1 MAAIMHSVVLAGG
14 RRRPRSITTFTS
26 RCSMY
31 GRFAVA
37 LAWGGLTAML
47 AGCSSG
53 KDAGARADSAHAD
66 SATAMAAPS
75 ADSAGAPGAAGAAT
89 AAGAGGAL
97 TSDITAAENS
107 WRIAVTGGD
116 TVELGRIT
124 APGFTMV
131 GSTGP
136 ASTVTRAN
144 LMKQVNQ
151 GMLQADSSSV
161 SNLTVSGSGDSATAD
176 LTFFWHVSRNGKPA
190 KAETLEVTDS
200 WVKKDGRWQLAS
212 RKAK

>member
-1 MAAIMHSVVLAGG
+1 MH
-14 RRRPRSITTFTS
+14 
-26 RCSMY
+26 

-37 LAWGGLTAML
+37 LAWGGMTAML

-53 KDAGARADSAHAD
+53 KDAAADSARADS
-66 SATAMAAPS
+66 SATAATTGTMAAPQG
-75 ADSAGAPGAAGAAT
+75 DSA
-89 AAGAGGAL
+89 AAGAGGAGAL

-124 APGFTMV
+124 APSFTMV

-136 ASTVTRAN
+136 ASTVTRAT
-144 LMKQVNQ
+144 LMKQVAG

-161 SNLTVSGSGDSATAD
+161 SNLTVNGSGDSATAD
-176 LTFFWHVSRNGKPA
+176 LTFFWHVSRGGKPA
-190 KAETLEVTDS
+190 KNETMQVTDS
-200 WVKKDGRWQLAS
+200 WVKQDGRWQLAS
-212 RKAK
+212 RKEKAK

>member
-1 MAAIMHSVVLAGG
+1 MH
-14 RRRPRSITTFTS
+14 
-26 RCSMY
+26 

-37 LAWGGLTAML
+37 LAWGGLTAVL

-53 KDAGARADSAHAD
+53 KDAGARADSARAD
-66 SATAMAAPS
+66 SAAAAATATTPR
-75 ADSAGAPGAAGAAT
+75 ADSAAPAAGAA
-89 AAGAGGAL
+89 GGGAL
-97 TSDITAAENS
+97 TTDITAAENA

-136 ASTVTRAN
+136 ASTVTRAS
-144 LMKQVNQ
+144 LMKQVSQ

-161 SNLTVSGSGDSATAD
+161 SNLTVSGSGDAATAD

-190 KAETLEVTDS
+190 KAETMQVTDS

-212 RKAK
+212 RKEKAK

>member
-1 MAAIMHSVVLAGG
+1 MH
-14 RRRPRSITTFTS
+14 
-26 RCSMY
+26 

-53 KDAGARADSAHAD
+53 KDAGARADSARADSAATAGTMAAPHAD
-66 SATAMAAPS
+66 SAA
-75 ADSAGAPGAAGAAT
+75 APGAAAGGGA
-89 AAGAGGAL
+89 GAL

-124 APGFTMV
+124 APSFTMV

-136 ASTVTRAN
+136 ASTVTRAT
-144 LMKQVNQ
+144 LMKQVAG

-161 SNLTVSGSGDSATAD
+161 SNLTVNGSGDSATAD
-176 LTFFWHVSRNGKPA
+176 LTFFWHVSRGGKPA
-190 KAETLEVTDS
+190 KAETIQVTDS

-212 RKAK
+212 RKEKAK

>member
-1 MAAIMHSVVLAGG
+1 
-14 RRRPRSITTFTS
+14 
-26 RCSMY
+26 
-31 GRFAVA
+31 
-37 LAWGGLTAML
+37 
-47 AGCSSG
+47 
-53 KDAGARADSAHAD
+53 RADSAAAAATASPRAD
-66 SATAMAAPS
+66 SAAAP
-75 ADSAGAPGAAGAAT
+75 AAGA
-89 AAGAGGAL
+89 GAL

-136 ASTVTRAN
+136 ASTVTRAT
-144 LMKQVNQ
+144 LMKQVSQ

-161 SNLTVSGSGDSATAD
+161 SNLTVNGSGDSATAD

-190 KAETLEVTDS
+190 KAETMQVTDS

-212 RKAK
+212 RKEKAK

>member
-1 MAAIMHSVVLAGG
+1 MH
-14 RRRPRSITTFTS
+14 
-26 RCSMY
+26 

-37 LAWGGLTAML
+37 LAWGGLTAVL

-53 KDAGARADSAHAD
+53 KDAGARADSARADSAATAGTMAAPHAD
-66 SATAMAAPS
+66 SAAS
-75 ADSAGAPGAAGAAT
+75 AAGAAGG
-89 AAGAGGAL
+89 AAGGGAL

-107 WRIAVTGGD
+107 WRIAVSGGD

-136 ASTVTRAN
+136 ASTVTRAT
-144 LMKQVNQ
+144 LMKQVAG

-161 SNLTVSGSGDSATAD
+161 SNLTVNGSGDAATAD
-176 LTFFWHVSRNGKPA
+176 LTFFWHVSRGGKPP
-190 KAETLEVTDS
+190 KAETMQVTDS

-212 RKAK
+212 RKEKAK

>member
-1 MAAIMHSVVLAGG
+1 MH
-14 RRRPRSITTFTS
+14 
-26 RCSMY
+26 

-53 KDAGARADSAHAD
+53 KDAGARADSARADSAATAGTMAAPHAD
-66 SATAMAAPS
+66 SAAAPGV
-75 ADSAGAPGAAGAAT
+75 AGGGA
-89 AAGAGGAL
+89 GAL

-136 ASTVTRAN
+136 ASTVTRAT
-144 LMKQVNQ
+144 LMKQVAG

-161 SNLTVSGSGDSATAD
+161 SNLTVNGSGDSATAD
-176 LTFFWHVSRNGKPA
+176 LTFFWHVSRGGKPP
-190 KAETLEVTDS
+190 KAETMQVTDS

-212 RKAK
+212 RKEKAK

>member
-1 MAAIMHSVVLAGG
+1 MH
-14 RRRPRSITTFTS
+14 
-26 RCSMY
+26 
-31 GRFAVA
+31 GRFAAA
-37 LAWGGLTAML
+37 LAWGGLAAML

-53 KDAGARADSAHAD
+53 KDARARADSAHAD
-66 SATAMAAPS
+66 SAATAAAGGAMAAPH
-75 ADSAGAPGAAGAAT
+75 ADSA
-89 AAGAGGAL
+89 AAGAGAGGGSAL

-190 KAETLEVTDS
+190 KAETMQVTDS

-212 RKAK
+212 RKEKAK

>member
-1 MAAIMHSVVLAGG
+1 MH
-14 RRRPRSITTFTS
+14 
-26 RCSMY
+26 

-53 KDAGARADSAHAD
+53 KDAGARADSARADSAAAAGTMAAPHAD
-66 SATAMAAPS
+66 SAAAS
-75 ADSAGAPGAAGAAT
+75 GAT
-89 AAGAGGAL
+89 AGGAGAL

-136 ASTVTRAN
+136 ASTVTRAT
-144 LMKQVNQ
+144 LMKQVSG

-161 SNLTVSGSGDSATAD
+161 SNLTVNGSGDAATAD
-176 LTFFWHVSRNGKPA
+176 LTFYWHVSRGGKPA
-190 KAETLEVTDS
+190 KSETMQVTDS

-212 RKAK
+212 RKEKAK

>member
-1 MAAIMHSVVLAGG
+1 MH
-14 RRRPRSITTFTS
+14 
-26 RCSMY
+26 

-37 LAWGGLTAML
+37 LIWGGMA
-47 AGCSSG
+47 AVIAACSSG
-53 KDAGARADSAHAD
+53 KDAGARADSARAD
-66 SATAMAAPS
+66 SAAGAAAVTPS
-75 ADSAGAPGAAGAAT
+75 ADSAASAAAAPASGA
-89 AAGAGGAL
+89 GAL

-136 ASTVTRAN
+136 ASTVTRAT
-144 LMKQVNQ
+144 LMKEVSG

-161 SNLTVSGSGDSATAD
+161 SNLTVNGSGDSATAD
-176 LTFFWHVSRNGKPA
+176 LTFYWHVSRNGKPA
-190 KAETLEVTDS
+190 KSESMQVTDS

-212 RKAK
+212 RKEKAR